1 MGSFYDIQSLTAVA
15 EYEITLDL
23 KYDPARHYFIAIP
36 ASESEERELPA
47 VFINIFHRKGKIEC
61 QTLELVKLNQKIA
74 DAHNEVIMMSD
85 RSIQDLI
92 NDVRTEVQP
101 LFKIS
106 EGIAMLDMIASFA
119 QLVTTQVYVRPE
131 LTETIAIKAGRH
143 PIRERIQ
150 REKHIPND
158 VYATQ
163 QNRLQIIT
171 GCNMS
176 GKSTYIR
183 SVALMA
189 IMTQIGCFVP
199 AQYASF
205 PMTHQLFARIS
216 TDDSIE
222 ANVSTFAAEMR
233 EVAFI
238 LRNVE
243 RRSLV
248 IIDEL
253 GRGTSTRDGLAV
265 AIAIAEALLESRAF
279 VWFVT
284 HFRELPRIL
293 EERSGVVNLHLAV
306 DIAPDASKMKM
317 LYRISDGYEEEMFY
331 GIVLARVVD
340 LPKEIIDVATEV
352 SHTLHERNEA
362 GKSNKVVLAVA
373 RRRKLI
379 LSLREQLIQAKNGVL
394 EGEVLRHWL
403 KRLQNELIVRMAA
416 IDAEAAQPTSEAE
429 EAGESESAGSLEAPT
444 SATSG

>member
-1 MGSFYDIQSLTAVA
+1 
-15 EYEITLDL
+15 
-23 KYDPARHYFIAIP
+23 
-36 ASESEERELPA
+36 
-47 VFINIFHRKGKIEC
+47 
-61 QTLELVKLNQKIA
+61 
-74 DAHNEVIMMSD
+74 MSD

-92 NDVRTEVQP
+92 NDVRSEVQP

-106 EGIAMLDMIASFA
+106 ESIAMLDMIASFA
-119 QLVTTQVYVRPE
+119 QLVTTQDYVRPD
-131 LTETIAIKAGRH
+131 LTETLAIKAGRH

-150 REKHIPND
+150 REKYVPND

-189 IMTQIGCFVP
+189 IMAQIGCFVP

-205 PMTHQLFARIS
+205 STTHQLFARIS

-233 EVAFI
+233 QIAFI

-248 IIDEL
+248 IVDEL
-253 GRGTSTRDGLAV
+253 GRGTSTADGLAV
-265 AIAIAEALLESRAF
+265 AVAIAEALLESHAYVF
-279 VWFVT
+279 FVT
-284 HFRELPRIL
+284 HFRDLPRIL
-293 EERSGVVNLHLAV
+293 KERNGVVNLHLAV
-306 DIAPDASKMKM
+306 DVAPDALKMKM
-317 LYRISDGYEEEMFY
+317 LYKISDGYEKAKFY
-331 GIVLARVVD
+331 GILLARVVD
-340 LPKEIIDVATEV
+340 LPEEVTAVATEV
-352 SHTLHERNEA
+352 SNALHERTEA
-362 GKSNKVVLAVA
+362 CKSSKAFLAIA

-379 LSLREQLIQAKNGVL
+379 LSLREQLIQAKNGLL
-394 EGEVLRHWL
+394 EDKKLIDWL

-416 IDAEAAQPTSEAE
+416 IDAEAAQATSEA
-429 EAGESESAGSLEAPT
+429 GEDGGDETTGSPKAATNTASE
-444 SATSG
+444 

>member
-1 MGSFYDIQSLTAVA
+1 
-15 EYEITLDL
+15 
-23 KYDPARHYFIAIP
+23 
-36 ASESEERELPA
+36 
-47 VFINIFHRKGKIEC
+47 
-61 QTLELVKLNQKIA
+61 LELVKLNQKIA

-106 EGIAMLDMIASFA
+106 ESIAMLDMIASFA
-119 QLVTTQVYVRPE
+119 QLVTTQDYVRPE
-131 LTETIAIKAGRH
+131 LTETLAIKAGRH
-143 PIRERIQ
+143 PVRERIQ
-150 REKHIPND
+150 REKYIPND

-183 SVALMA
+183 SVALMT
-189 IMTQIGCFVP
+189 IMGQTGCFVP

-216 TDDSIE
+216 TDDNIE

-238 LRNVE
+238 LRNIE
-243 RRSLV
+243 RRSLI

-253 GRGTSTRDGLAV
+253 GRGTSTTDGLAV
-265 AIAIAEALLESRAF
+265 AVAIAEALLDSRAY

-284 HFRELPRIL
+284 HFRDLPRIL
-293 EERSGVVNLHLAV
+293 EERTGVVNLHLAV

-317 LYRISDGYEEEMFY
+317 LYKISDGYELEKLY
-331 GIVLARVVD
+331 GIILAQVVD
-340 LPKEIIDVATEV
+340 LPQDITRMAAAVSNALHDRKEA
-352 SHTLHERNEA
+352 R
-362 GKSNKVVLAVA
+362 KSNKAFVAVA

-379 LSLREQLIQAKNGVL
+379 LSLREQLIQAKNGL
-394 EGEVLRHWL
+394 LDSDALRHWL

-416 IDAEAAQPTSEAE
+416 IDAEAAEATSEAE
-429 EAGESESAGSLEAPT
+429 GTVSSGNVATFEIPS
-444 SATSG
+444 SATS

>member
-1 MGSFYDIQSLTAVA
+1 
-15 EYEITLDL
+15 
-23 KYDPARHYFIAIP
+23 
-36 ASESEERELPA
+36 
-47 VFINIFHRKGKIEC
+47 
-61 QTLELVKLNQKIA
+61 
-74 DAHNEVIMMSD
+74 MMSD

-101 LFKIS
+101 LFKIG

-119 QLVTTQVYVRPE
+119 QLVTTQDYVRPE
-131 LTETIAIKAGRH
+131 LTDTLAIKAGRH
-143 PIRERIQ
+143 PVKEKIQ
-150 REKHIPND
+150 REKYIPND

-189 IMTQIGCFVP
+189 IMAQIGCFVP

-205 PMTHQLFARIS
+205 PTTHQLFARIS

-222 ANVSTFAAEMR
+222 ANVSTFAADMGEI
-233 EVAFI
+233 AFI
-238 LRNVE
+238 LRNLE

-253 GRGTSTRDGLAV
+253 GRGTSTADGLAV
-265 AIAIAEALLESRAF
+265 AVAIAEALLESRAY

-284 HFRELPRIL
+284 HFRDLPRIL
-293 EERSGVVNLHLAV
+293 EERAGVVNLHLAV

-317 LYRISDGYEEEMFY
+317 LYKISDGYEQEKFY
-331 GIVLARVVD
+331 GILLARVVD
-340 LPKEIIDVATEV
+340 LPGSVIRVATEI
-352 SHTLHERNEA
+352 SNTLHERNEA
-362 GKSNKVVLAVA
+362 RKSDKALLSIA

-379 LSLREQLIQAKNGVL
+379 LSLREQLIQAKNGIL
-394 EGEVLRHWL
+394 EGDALRQWL
-403 KRLQNELIVRMAA
+403 KRLQTELIVRMAA
-416 IDAEAAQPTSEAE
+416 INAEAAQATKGVEEAE
-429 EAGESESAGSLEAPT
+429 GSETSSSL
-444 SATSG
+444 

>member
-1 MGSFYDIQSLTAVA
+1 MAF
-15 EYEITLDL
+15 
-23 KYDPARHYFIAIP
+23 P
-36 ASESEERELPA
+36 ASELHGRELPA
-47 VFINIFHRKGKIEC
+47 IFINVFRHKTKIEC
-61 QTLELVKLNQKIA
+61 QTLDLVKLNQKIV
-74 DAHNEVIMMSD
+74 DAHNEVVLMSD
-85 RSIQDLI
+85 GSTQDLI

-106 EGIAMLDMIASFA
+106 ESIAMLDMIASFA
-119 QLVTTQVYVRPE
+119 QIVTTQDYVRPE
-131 LTETIAIKAGRH
+131 LTDTLAIKAGRH
-143 PIRERIQ
+143 AVRERIQ
-150 REKHIPND
+150 REKYIPND

-189 IMTQIGCFVP
+189 IIAQIGCFVP

-233 EVAFI
+233 EIAFI
-238 LRNVE
+238 LRNIE

-248 IIDEL
+248 IVDEL
-253 GRGTSTRDGLAV
+253 GRGTSTADGLAV
-265 AIAIAEALLESRAF
+265 AIAIAEALLDSRAY

-284 HFRELPRIL
+284 HFRDLARIL
-293 EERSGVVNLHLAV
+293 EERSGVINLHLAV
-306 DIAPDASKMKM
+306 EIAPDASKMKM
-317 LYRISDGYEEEMFY
+317 LYKISDGYEQERLY

-340 LPKEIIDVATEV
+340 LPEDVIRVATEV
-352 SHTLHERNEA
+352 SNALHERNEA
-362 GKSNKVVLAVA
+362 RKSNKAFLAIA

-379 LSLREQLIQAKNGVL
+379 LSLKEQLVQAKNGLL
-394 EGEVLRHWL
+394 EGDALRHWL
-403 KRLQNELIVRMAA
+403 KRLQNEFFVRMAA
-416 IDAEAAQPTSEAE
+416 IDAEAATATNEAE
-429 EAGESESAGSLEAPT
+429 DAEGIERAGSPDA
-444 SATSG
+444 ATSITTPTD

>member
-1 MGSFYDIQSLTAVA
+1 MAF
-15 EYEITLDL
+15 
-23 KYDPARHYFIAIP
+23 P
-36 ASESEERELPA
+36 ASELHGRELPA
-47 VFINIFHRKGKIEC
+47 IFINVFRHKAKIEC
-61 QTLELVKLNQKIA
+61 QTLDLVKLNQKIV
-74 DAHNEVIMMSD
+74 DAHNEVVLMSD
-85 RSIQDLI
+85 GSTQDLI

-106 EGIAMLDMIASFA
+106 ESIAMLDMIASFA
-119 QLVTTQVYVRPE
+119 QLVTTQDYVRPE
-131 LTETIAIKAGRH
+131 LTDTLAIKAGRH
-143 PIRERIQ
+143 AVRERVQ
-150 REKHIPND
+150 REKYIPND

-189 IMTQIGCFVP
+189 IIAQIGCFVP

-233 EVAFI
+233 ETAFI
-238 LRNVE
+238 LRNIE

-248 IIDEL
+248 IVDEL
-253 GRGTSTRDGLAV
+253 GRGTSTADGLAV
-265 AIAIAEALLESRAF
+265 AIAIAEALLDSRAY

-284 HFRELPRIL
+284 HFRDLARIL

-306 DIAPDASKMKM
+306 EITPDASKMKM
-317 LYRISDGYEEEMFY
+317 LYKISDGYEQERLY

-340 LPKEIIDVATEV
+340 LPEDVIRVATEV
-352 SHTLHERNEA
+352 SNALYERNEA
-362 GKSNKVVLAVA
+362 RKSDKAFLAIG

-379 LSLREQLIQAKNGVL
+379 LSLKEQLVQAKTGLL
-394 EGEVLRHWL
+394 EGHALRHWL
-403 KRLQNELIVRMAA
+403 KRLQTEFFVRMAA
-416 IDAEAAQPTSEAE
+416 IDAEAAEATNKAE
-429 EAGESESAGSLEAPT
+429 DAGGIERIGSPDA
-444 SATSG
+444 ATSITTSTD

>member
-1 MGSFYDIQSLTAVA
+1 MVDENEISL
-15 EYEITLDL
+15 EI
-23 KYDPARHYFIAIP
+23 KYDPARQFFITFP
-36 ASESEERELPA
+36 ASELEERELPA
-47 VFINIFHRKGKIEC
+47 IFINVFRRKGKIEC

-92 NDVRTEVQP
+92 EDVRTEIQP

-106 EGIAMLDMIASFA
+106 ESIAMLDMTASFA
-119 QLVTTQVYVRPE
+119 QLVTTQDYVRPD
-131 LTETIAIKAGRH
+131 LTDTLAIKAGRH
-143 PIRERIQ
+143 PVKERIQ
-150 REKHIPND
+150 REKYVPND

-189 IMTQIGCFVP
+189 SMAQIGCFVP

-216 TDDSIE
+216 SDDSIE

-233 EVAFI
+233 EIAFI

-248 IIDEL
+248 IVDEL
-253 GRGTSTRDGLAV
+253 GRGTSTADGLAV
-265 AIAIAEALLESRAF
+265 AIAIAEALLESRAY
-279 VWFVT
+279 VWFIT
-284 HFRELPRIL
+284 HFRDLPRIL

-306 DIAPDASKMKM
+306 DIAPDASQMKM
-317 LYRISDGYEEEMFY
+317 LYKISDGYEREKFY
-331 GIVLARVVD
+331 GILLARVVD
-340 LPKEIIDVATEV
+340 LPGDVIEVATEV
-352 SHTLHERNEA
+352 SNALHERNEA
-362 GKSNKVVLAVA
+362 RKSNKAFLAIV

-379 LSLREQLIQAKNGVL
+379 LSLREQLIQAKNGLL
-394 EGEVLRHWL
+394 EGGALSHWL
-403 KRLQNELIVRMAA
+403 RRLQNELIVRMAA
-416 IDAEAAQPTSEAE
+416 IDAEAAQATGEAE
-429 EAGESESAGSLEAPT
+429 HTGGSESARSHEAPISTT
-444 SATSG
+444 SE

>member
-1 MGSFYDIQSLTAVA
+1 MSTDEHEMAL
-15 EYEITLDL
+15 EI
-23 KYDPARHYFIAIP
+23 KFDPARQYYIVLSV
-36 ASESEERELPA
+36 SELQERELPA
-47 VFINIFHRKGKIEC
+47 IFINLFRRKGKIEC

-74 DAHNEVIMMSD
+74 DAHEEVIMMSD
-85 RSIQDLI
+85 RSVRDLI
-92 NDVRTEVQP
+92 NDVREELQP

-106 EGIAMLDMIASFA
+106 ESVAMLDMIVSFA
-119 QLVTTQVYVRPE
+119 QVVTTQDYVRPE
-131 LTETIAIKAGRH
+131 MTETFAIKAGRH
-143 PIRERIQ
+143 AIRERIQ
-150 REKHIPND
+150 QEKYIAND

-163 QNRLQIIT
+163 QSRFQIIT

-189 IMTQIGCFVP
+189 IMAQIGCFVP

-216 TDDSIE
+216 SDDSVE

-238 LRNVE
+238 LRNIE

-248 IIDEL
+248 IVDEL
-253 GRGTSTRDGLAV
+253 GRGTSTADGLAV
-265 AIAIAEALLESRAF
+265 AIAVAEGLLESRAH

-284 HFRELPRIL
+284 HFRDLPRIL

-306 DIAPDASKMKM
+306 DLKPDASMMKM
-317 LYRISDGYEEEMFY
+317 LYKISDGWEEERCY

-340 LPKEIIDVATEV
+340 LPADIIQAAMDVSNSLQER
-352 SHTLHERNEA
+352 HEARK
-362 GKSNKVVLAVA
+362 GNKAFRSVA

-379 LSLREQLIQAKNGVL
+379 LSLREQLVQAKDGLL
-394 EGEVLRHWL
+394 EGEALRHWL

-416 IDAEAAQPTSEAE
+416 IDSDALQATIGAEHVAESEATRSV
-429 EAGESESAGSLEAPT
+429 ASSA
-444 SATSG
+444 